1 MKKEELKYTQTHEW
15 IKIEGDIGTVGV
27 TDFAQHEMGDIVFV
41 DLPKVGLKLEKGKQ
55 ACVVESVKSAFD
67 IYSPVNGEV
76 IEVNNSLSNDP
87 AKINQ
92 DPYGE
97 GWIFKIKISNPS
109 EANSLMSYSQYE
121 EFLKKQSH

>member
-15 IKIEGDIGTVGV
+15 IKIEGDTGIVGV
-27 TDFAQHEMGDIVFV
+27 TDYAQQQMGDIVFV
-41 DLPKVGLKLEKGKQ
+41 DLPKVGLKLEKEKQ

-67 IYSPVNGEV
+67 IYSPVGGEV